1 MGLIRRNKK
10 GSDTIVQNS
19 DKWELMNEEGQAVRA
34 DIDFTQLEVPKI
46 APENLKETADEVV
59 PNGDTP
65 KASVPSD
72 NAKKKVSKP
81 WIKHFDAYII
91 KKFLGTFFFAI
102 LVLLAIV
109 IVFAINEKL
118 DSLKAVY
125 EVDEK
130 DVDAVSAA
138 VEELQK
144 VWYPAME
151 RIYKESSPQ
160 SQTEF
165 NADTV
170 KDAFGGAGF
179 NFDPTPGATPKN

>member
-19 DKWELMNEEGQAVRA
+19 DRWELMNEEGQAVRA

-109 IVFAINEKL
+109 IVFDINEKL
-118 DSLKAVY
+118 DAMLTAPLK
-125 EVDEK
+125 E
-130 DVDAVSAA
+130 
-138 VEELQK
+138 
-144 VWYPAME
+144 
-151 RIYKESSPQ
+151 
-160 SQTEF
+160 
-165 NADTV
+165 TV
-170 KDAFGGAGF
+170 FKYFL
-179 NFDPTPGATPKN
+179 NFLPYFANQFAEPEMSFAQPSIP